1 MKNITKL
8 GLTALAGSLVASS
21 AYAGA
26 LSVSGSAKI
35 THASADET
43 EVQGNSFSNS
53 KGITF
58 SGSGDLDN
66 GYTVSTTYTMTNA
79 AFSTSTVTIDMGDM
93 GTVGLW
99 NNSGGA
105 GLTKYYDVVP
115 TAGEQVWDDSDT
127 DDNGLAIHDN
137 DNMLGYN
144 GTFGNVDVSLA
155 YVNGGAAGAN
165 GGASDSSWV
174 VQYNGLMDGLT
185 LGLGMGENGSTQD
198 LTTMYAKYTAGSV
211 TVGYQM
217 SHDDFNATSGAT
229 TAFYENTAY
238 GISFQVNDDFTISYA
253 NHDSERGL
261 VHNGTTAPVEL
272 EAESLQLSYTMG
284 GMSVKFAESSV
295 DNASYTAGSAAD
307 WDGRTVALTLAF

>member
-26 LSVSGSAKI
+26 MSVSGSAKI

-127 DDNGLAIHDN
+127 DDNGLANHDN

-144 GTFGNVDVSLA
+144 GTFGNMDVSLA
-155 YVNGGAAGAN
+155 YVNGGAAGAS

-198 LTTMYAKYTAGSV
+198 LSTMYAKYTAGSV

-217 SHDDFNATSGAT
+217 S
-229 TAFYENTAY
+229 E
-238 GISFQVNDDFTISYA
+238 
-253 NHDSERGL
+253 
-261 VHNGTTAPVEL
+261 
-272 EAESLQLSYTMG
+272 
-284 GMSVKFAESSV
+284 V
-295 DNASYTAGSAAD
+295 DNTGSTADEESTHIGASLAVNENLSISAGRYEVDMGAGKVDEESNGFSASYTVGSTTIGFVANSTENVAGTSGSDDSYREIA
-307 WDGRTVALTLAF
+307 VSFAF

>member
-26 LSVSGSAKI
+26 MSVSGSAKI

-66 GYTVSTTYTMTNA
+66 GYTVSTTYTMSNA

-105 GLTKYYDVVP
+105 GLTKYYDVIP

-127 DDNGLAIHDN
+127 DDNGLAVHDN

-144 GTFGNVDVSLA
+144 GTFGDMDVSLA

-174 VQYNGLMDGLT
+174 VQYNGLMDGLS
-185 LGLGMGENGSTQD
+185 LGFGMGENGTTQD
-198 LTTMYAKYTAGSV
+198 LTTLYAKYTQGSV

-217 SHDDFNATSGAT
+217 SEVD
-229 TAFYENTAY
+229 NT
-238 GISFQVNDDFTISYA
+238 
-253 NHDSERGL
+253 
-261 VHNGTTAPVEL
+261 GTTADE
-272 EAESLQLSYTMG
+272 ESTHIGASMAVNENLSISAGRFEVDMGAGKVDEESTGFSASYTMG
-284 GMSVKFAESSV
+284 STTVALVANST
-295 DNASYTAGSAAD
+295 DNVAGTAGSDDSYREIA
-307 WDGRTVALTLAF
+307 VSFAF